1 MPYGLFDGKRFKC
14 CLFYQILVLGL
25 RSDTVKRGLERAPHR
40 AILKCLGL
48 TDEDFGKPLI
58 AVANSFTE
66 VVPGHMHLD
75 KLVEAVKAGVQ
86 AAGGVPFEFNTI
98 AVCDGLAM
106 GHEGMNY
113 SLPSREL
120 IADSVEVMVQAHR
133 FDGLVLLTNCDKI
146 TPGMMMAAA
155 RLDVPS
161 IVVTGGPMRSGY
173 YKGRK
178 VDVTAVFEAV
188 GEASAGKTTEKDL
201 KEIENRAFPGCGSC
215 NGMYTANTMACV
227 AESIGLSLPGC
238 ATALAVSSEKAR
250 IAKKSGERI
259 VGLVKEDLKPSRILT
274 REAFENAV
282 TVDMALGG
290 STNTVLH
297 LKAIANEAELDLP
310 LEVFDEIARKTPH
323 LCDMR
328 PGGPHDLEELEAA
341 GGLPAIMK
349 LLGERLHLDTIT
361 VTGATVKENVKDAVV
376 YDSEVIR
383 PMDNPV
389 HKEGGIGVMHGN
401 LVPNGAVVKVTAVP
415 SGMLVHKG
423 PARVFDSEEE
433 AMKAILKK
441 QVKKGDVVVI
451 RYEGPKG
458 GPGMREMLSPTSAI
472 AGMGLIESVA
482 LITDGRFSGASR
494 GLCIGHISPEAAAGG
509 PIAALQNG
517 DIIRIDVPKR
527 TLNVELKDEELKNR
541 LAKWKPKPP
550 KIQKGYLRRYWSLVQ
565 SADKGGTFKT
575 P

>member
-1 MPYGLFDGKRFKC
+1 LNKFWGLR
-14 CLFYQILVLGL
+14 L
-25 RSDTVKRGLERAPHR
+25 RSDTVKHGLERAPHR

-48 TDEDFGKPLI
+48 TEEDFGKPFI

-66 VVPGHMHLD
+66 TVPGHMHLD
-75 KLVEAVKAGVQ
+75 RLAESVKAGVQ
-86 AAGGVPFEFNTI
+86 AAGGVPFEFDTI

-120 IADSVEVMVQAHR
+120 IADSIEVMVQAHR

-155 RLDVPS
+155 RLDIPS
-161 IVVTGGPMRSGY
+161 IVVTGGPMLSGF
-173 YKGRK
+173 YKSRK
-178 VDVTAVFEAV
+178 VDVTAIFEAV
-188 GEASAGKTTEKDL
+188 GEALAGKITEEDL
-201 KEIENRAFPGCGSC
+201 KEIEDRAFPGCGSC

-227 AESIGLSLPGC
+227 AESIGMSLPGC
-238 ATALAVSSEKAR
+238 ATALAVSSEKVR
-250 IAKKSGERI
+250 IAKKSGERV
-259 VGLVKEDLKPSRILT
+259 VGLVREGLKPSSIMT
-274 REAFENAV
+274 RQAFENAII
-282 TVDMALGG
+282 VDMALGG

-297 LKAIANEAELDLP
+297 LKAIANETGLDLP
-310 LEVFDEIARKTPH
+310 LEVFDEISRKTPH

-328 PGGPHDLEELEAA
+328 PGGPHDLEELDAA
-341 GGLPAIMK
+341 GGIPAVMR
-349 LLGERLHLDTIT
+349 LLGDRLHLDIIT
-361 VTGATVKENVKDAVV
+361 VTGETVKENIKNAIV
-376 YDSEVIR
+376 YDTEVIR
-383 PMDNPV
+383 PIENPV
-389 HKEGGIGVMHGN
+389 HKEGGIGILRGN
-401 LVPNGAVVKVTAVP
+401 LAPNGAVVKVTAIP
-415 SGMLVHKG
+415 PGMLVHKG
-423 PARVFDSEEE
+423 PAKVFNSEED

-441 QVKKGDVVVI
+441 QIKAGDVVVI

-472 AGMGLIESVA
+472 AGMGLIESAA
-482 LITDGRFSGASR
+482 LVTDGRFSGASR
-494 GLCIGHISPEAAAGG
+494 GLCIGHVSPEAAAGG

-517 DIIRIDVPKR
+517 DIVQIDVPKR
-527 TLNVELKDEELKNR
+527 TLNVVLKDEELKNR

-565 SADKGGTFKT
+565 SADYGGTFKT